1 LNGYIPRKEMAKM
14 ITIFATKILGMKPD
28 ITKEDCKE
36 FADITKL
43 NAETKSY
50 ISLSCQL

>member
-1 LNGYIPRKEMAKM
+1 LNGYISRKEMAKT
-14 ITIFATKILGMKPD
+14 ITIFSTKVLGIKPD

-43 NAETKSY
+43 SNEIK
-50 ISLSCQL
+50 